1 LIIKQV
7 ITQKERKMNSKNL
20 LWLITVGVATWVV
33 AASTGQLIVFAT
45 GVPASSSLLNGFI
58 VPFLLVFGVLPSKS
72 KFPVTI
78 AFTIYGILATFTVL
92 LGPPG
97 PHKILV
103 ALVAGLITDLL
114 ILLLYKKLKMNKAL
128 SYCIAF
134 AVWGSLLAVLARV
147 AYEIIELP
155 GKESFLELFWVMVI
169 VFVVEAAIAGIVAV
183 KIYDKSRFAQN
194 PLIKRLNEDE

>member
-1 LIIKQV
+1 
-7 ITQKERKMNSKNL
+7 MNSRNL
-20 LWLITVGVATWVV
+20 LWLITVGIATWVV

-72 KFPVTI
+72 KFPITV

-97 PHKILV
+97 IHKFFV
-103 ALVAGLITDLL
+103 ALVAGLTTDLL
-114 ILLLYKKLKMNKAL
+114 ILLLYKKLKINKAL

-134 AVWGSLLAVLARV
+134 AIWGSLLAVLARV

-155 GKESFLELFWVMVI
+155 GKESFLELFWVMVV

-183 KIYDKSRFAQN
+183 KIYDKSNFAQN
-194 PLIKRLNEDE
+194 PLIKRLNEDETEN